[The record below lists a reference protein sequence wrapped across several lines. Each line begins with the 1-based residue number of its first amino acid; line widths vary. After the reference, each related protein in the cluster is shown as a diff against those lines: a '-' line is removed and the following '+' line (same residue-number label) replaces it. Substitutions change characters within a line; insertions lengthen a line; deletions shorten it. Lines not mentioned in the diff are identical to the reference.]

1 MQTVD
6 QAFPN
11 RNTPKPPRKKLGCA
25 FALLPISALIMLIV
39 SLWYGY
45 SSYQFASSGIEV
57 EGTVIRLESSHSSD
71 SGTSY
76 SPVFRYTVNGQDYE
90 YESVNSSNPPT
101 HQVGDVTTLLYQP
114 DNPAKARENS
124 FWELWLM
131 PAILFPISI
140 MMLILS
146 IVIPFLVR
154 LMPQ

>member
-6 QAFPN
+6 QVFPGSGGGN
-11 RNTPKPPRKKLGCA
+11 KSPRKLGCA
-25 FALLPISALIMLIV
+25 FALLPISAMIMLAV

-45 SSYQFASSGIEV
+45 SSYQFVSSGIEV
-57 EGTVIRLESSHSSD
+57 EGTVVRLESSNSSD
-71 SGTSY
+71 SGISY
-76 SPVFRYTVNGQDYE
+76 SPVFRYTVNGQEYE

-101 HQVGDVTTLLYQP
+101 HAVGDSTTLLYQP

-140 MMLILS
+140 GMLLLS

>member
-6 QAFPN
+6 EIFSDG
-11 RNTPKPPRKKLGCA
+11 NTTKPPRRKLGCA
-25 FALLPISALIMLIV
+25 FALLPIGAVIMLII
-39 SLWYGY
+39 SLWFGY
-45 SSYQFASSGIEV
+45 SSYQFVSSGIEV
-57 EGTVIRLESSHSSD
+57 EGTVVRLESSHSSD

-76 SPVFRYTVNGQDYE
+76 SPVFRYTVNGQEYE

-114 DNPAKARENS
+114 DNPAKARVNS
-124 FWELWLM
+124 FWELWLA
-131 PAILFPISI
+131 PVILFPISI